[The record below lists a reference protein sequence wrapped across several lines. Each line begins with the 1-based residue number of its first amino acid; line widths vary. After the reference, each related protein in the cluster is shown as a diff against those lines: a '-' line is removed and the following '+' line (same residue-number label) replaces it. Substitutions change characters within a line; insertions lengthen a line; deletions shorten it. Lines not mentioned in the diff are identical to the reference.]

1 MRFYELAEAL
11 TPDNE
16 FLSKAERVKKGD
28 LILWKSRIVGTATG
42 EVQDDRVFFIP
53 NDTIAK
59 VPSVASLPI
68 DQISLRSAM
77 SESADDLSVLHNA
90 LRDFLPF
97 VMQELELTQLPKINL
112 SHTLDSHGQPSF
124 GGFVPD
130 SKSISLAVNG
140 RHPVDICRTLAHELV
155 HFKQNENNQLN
166 PDSGETGSDEENE
179 ANSMAGIIMRKF
191 SKQFPDYINNQQ

>member
-28 LILWKSRIVGTATG
+28 MILWKSRIVGTATG
-42 EVQDDRVFFIP
+42 EVQDGRIFFIP
-53 NDTIAK
+53 NNMNAK
-59 VPSVASLPI
+59 GTVASLPI
-68 DQISLRSAM
+68 DQISLRSAV
-77 SESADDLSVLHNA
+77 SESTDDLAVLHSA

-97 VMQELELTQLPKINL
+97 VMQELELTQLPRIKL
-112 SHTLDSHGQPSF
+112 SHTLDSGGQPSF

-130 SKSISLAVNG
+130 SKSIRLAVNG

-155 HFKQNENNQLN
+155 HFKQNENNQLDHN
-166 PDSGETGSDEENE
+166 SGETGSDEENE
-179 ANSMAGIIMRKF
+179 ANSMAGVIMREF

>member
-1 MRFYELAEAL
+1 MRFHELAEAL

-42 EVQDDRVFFIP
+42 EVQDDRIFFIP
-53 NDTIAK
+53 NNTNAK
-59 VPSVASLPI
+59 GTVASLPI
-68 DQISLRSAM
+68 DQISLRSAV
-77 SESADDLSVLHNA
+77 SESTDDLSVLHSA

-112 SHTLDSHGQPSF
+112 SHTLDSGGQPSF

-130 SKSISLAVNG
+130 SKSISLAVSG

-166 PDSGETGSDEENE
+166 PNSGETGSDEENE
-179 ANSMAGIIMRKF
+179 ANSMAGIIMREF

>member
-1 MRFYELAEAL
+1 MRYYELAEAL

-42 EVQDDRVFFIP
+42 EVQDDRIFFIP
-53 NDTIAK
+53 NNTVSK
-59 VPSVASLPI
+59 SPSIASLPI
-68 DQISLRSAM
+68 DQISLRSAV
-77 SESADDLSVLHNA
+77 SESSDNLPVLHDA
-90 LRDFLPF
+90 LKDFLPF
-97 VMQELELTQLPKINL
+97 VMQELELTQLPKIKL
-112 SHTLDSHGQPSF
+112 SHTIDSNGQPSF

-130 SKSISLAVNG
+130 TNSIRLAVNG

-179 ANSMAGIIMRKF
+179 ANSIAGIIMRKF
-191 SKQFPDYINNQQ
+191 SKQFPEYINQQ

>member
-42 EVQDDRVFFIP
+42 EVQDDRIFFIP
-53 NDTIAK
+53 NNTVSK
-59 VPSVASLPI
+59 TPSTASLPI
-68 DQISLRSAM
+68 DQISLRSAV
-77 SESADDLSVLHNA
+77 SESSDNLPVLHDA

-97 VMQELELTQLPKINL
+97 VMQELELTQLPKIKL
-112 SHTLDSHGQPSF
+112 SHTIDNHGQPSF

-130 SKSISLAVNG
+130 SKSIRLAVNG

-179 ANSMAGIIMRKF
+179 ANSMAGVIMRKF
-191 SKQFPDYINNQQ
+191 SKQFPEYINNQQ

>member
-1 MRFYELAEAL
+1 MRYYELAEAL

-42 EVQDDRVFFIP
+42 EVQDDRIFFIP
-53 NDTIAK
+53 NNTVSK
-59 VPSVASLPI
+59 TPSIASLPI
-68 DQISLRSAM
+68 DQISLRSAV
-77 SESADDLSVLHNA
+77 SESSDNLPVLHDA
-90 LRDFLPF
+90 LKDFLPF
-97 VMQELELTQLPKINL
+97 VMQELELTQLPKIKL
-112 SHTLDSHGQPSF
+112 SHTIDSNGQPSF

-130 SKSISLAVNG
+130 ANSIRLAVNG

-191 SKQFPDYINNQQ
+191 SKQFPEYINQQ

>member
-1 MRFYELAEAL
+1 MRYYELAEAL

-42 EVQDDRVFFIP
+42 EVQDDRIFFIP
-53 NDTIAK
+53 NNTVSK
-59 VPSVASLPI
+59 TPSTASLPI
-68 DQISLRSAM
+68 DQISLRSAV
-77 SESADDLSVLHNA
+77 SESSDNLPVLHDA
-90 LRDFLPF
+90 LKDFLPF
-97 VMQELELTQLPKINL
+97 VMQELELTQLPKIKL
-112 SHTLDSHGQPSF
+112 SHTIDSNGQPSF

-130 SKSISLAVNG
+130 TNSIRLAVNG

-179 ANSMAGIIMRKF
+179 ANSMAGVIMRKF
-191 SKQFPDYINNQQ
+191 SKQFPEYINQQ

>member
-28 LILWKSRIVGTATG
+28 LIIWKSRIVGTATG
-42 EVQDDRVFFIP
+42 EVQDDRIFFIP
-53 NDTIAK
+53 NNTVSK
-59 VPSVASLPI
+59 TPSTASLPI
-68 DQISLRSAM
+68 DQISLRTAVA
-77 SESADDLSVLHNA
+77 ESSDNLPVLHDA
-90 LRDFLPF
+90 LKDFLPF
-97 VMQELELTQLPKINL
+97 VMQELELTQLPKIKL
-112 SHTLDSHGQPSF
+112 SHTIDNHGQPSF

-130 SKSISLAVNG
+130 ANSIRLAVNG

-179 ANSMAGIIMRKF
+179 ANSMAGVIMRKF
-191 SKQFPDYINNQQ
+191 SKQFPEYINQQ

>member
-1 MRFYELAEAL
+1 MRYYELAEAL

-42 EVQDDRVFFIP
+42 EVQDDRIFFIP
-53 NDTIAK
+53 NDTVSNA
-59 VPSVASLPI
+59 PSTASLPI
-68 DQISLRSAM
+68 DQISLRSAV
-77 SESADDLSVLHNA
+77 SESSDNLPVLHDA
-90 LRDFLPF
+90 LKDFLPF
-97 VMQELELTQLPKINL
+97 VMQELELTQLPKIKL
-112 SHTLDSHGQPSF
+112 SHTIDSNGQPSF

-130 SKSISLAVNG
+130 TNSIRLAVNG

-179 ANSMAGIIMRKF
+179 ANSMAGVIMRKF
-191 SKQFPDYINNQQ
+191 SKQFPKYINQQ